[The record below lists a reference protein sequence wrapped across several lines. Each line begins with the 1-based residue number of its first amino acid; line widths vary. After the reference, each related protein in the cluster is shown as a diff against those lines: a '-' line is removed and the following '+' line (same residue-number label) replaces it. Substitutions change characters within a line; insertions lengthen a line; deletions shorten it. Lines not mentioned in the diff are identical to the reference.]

1 MLDLQPFVIGNHL
14 VEAGPLQAL
23 PAVLALELSA
33 GEHPQRL
40 SLSRDEAAE
49 LASLIAEDLHKL
61 VPDVAQAQLALAGA
75 LFDAV
80 ELLRPGFPVW
90 ATLDELARR
99 VPRGQLENVVAFG
112 HHEGHM
118 PAQPLEPDPA
128 YADGPMRLLPL
139 NLLLPETLADA
150 LSERLEVELVGRGEA
165 GTRTA
170 DWLMRCFGVR
180 LEHARYLSRNDLLA
194 LTCVQYEH
202 VNLAPLWQ
210 LLEAALLTPYRS
222 ETTLSARGLALRYA
236 DGKVWSQSPAQW
248 LATQA
253 DETTERSHDFAGSM
267 FELRQYAALLQA
279 HGLSLHLDAA
289 SGASTEYGQG
299 WLAETLASADPAYD
313 APALFA
319 HEAAGLGIVAIT
331 VAQRGPGGRAH
342 VLAHG
347 YPLHPGALG
356 PLVTSLADRFGAAG
370 DLHALG
376 RIQLDEQGQL
386 SAPAV
391 ALH

>member
-1 MLDLQPFVIGNHL
+1 M
-14 VEAGPLQAL
+14 EAGPLQAL
-23 PAVLALELSA
+23 PAVLALELSP

-49 LASLIAEDLHKL
+49 LAALIAEDLHKL
-61 VPDVAQAQLALAGA
+61 VPDIAQARLALAGA
-75 LFDAV
+75 LFDTV

-90 ATLDELARR
+90 GTLDELARR

-112 HHEGHM
+112 SHDGHM

-128 YADGPMRLLPL
+128 YADGPMRFLPL
-139 NLLLPETLADA
+139 SVLAPEALAGD
-150 LSERLEVELVGRGEA
+150 LSERLEVELVGRGET

-210 LLEAALLTPYRS
+210 LLEAAMLTPYRS
-222 ETTLSARGLALRYA
+222 ETTLSARGLPLRYA
-236 DGKVWSQSPAQW
+236 DGKVWSQSPAEW
-248 LATQA
+248 LTTQSGELA
-253 DETTERSHDFAGSM
+253 ERSHAFAGAV

-279 HGLSLHLDAA
+279 HGLSLHLESAP
-289 SGASTEYGQG
+289 GHSTEYGQG
-299 WLAETLASADPAYD
+299 WLAETIGEADAAYG
-313 APALFA
+313 APSLFA

-331 VAQRGPGGRAH
+331 VAQRGPAGRAH
-342 VLAHG
+342 ALAHA
-347 YPLHPGALG
+347 YPLQPNALG
-356 PLVTSLADRFGAAG
+356 PLITALADRFGSAS

-376 RIQLDEQGQL
+376 RIQLDEAGQL
-386 SAPAV
+386 GAPAT